1 MKTLRSVNRLSLFR
15 RLGWSPLHSL
25 LEKSQVAT
33 CPDLPMTLT
42 TIYGGAAAGQISR
55 YRAALATFAVQYG
68 SGSVS
73 FFRAPGRVNLIG
85 EHTDYHHGFVL
96 PVSLDKD
103 VLLLARPRADA
114 AVNLTNVEAEFPP
127 RQFEIS
133 PDILSGPR
141 GDWGNYARGAAQEL
155 ARRFGPTLCGMDALT
170 ASAPPW
176 GVPRGAGVSSS
187 SALTVVV
194 AVALAHLND
203 LEVSPTAMASLTGEA
218 EWYVGTRGGVMDQ
231 FAALLGRRGHALF
244 FDCRPRDGAYLTEH
258 IPLPEG
264 YALVVAESGARHQNT
279 RSEFNLRVAEGK
291 VGVRLLQAHHP
302 AQSITHLRDVSPASL
317 GVSLA
322 EVLSLLE
329 ETLPERVGAGQLVT
343 LGLNRAWLEELAA
356 DHNLPA
362 EAVYHVRARC
372 RHVVTEN
379 ERVLAAVAALR
390 AGDVPALGRLLDAAH
405 ASMRDD
411 YAASCLEVDVLAE
424 IARAAPGC
432 LGARL
437 TGAGWGGCVV
447 ALVETGAVDAFRQE
461 VMTGYRQATGL
472 ETDPFI
478 CRSGEGA
485 GLVARLTM

>member
-1 MKTLRSVNRLSLFR
+1 MTR
-15 RLGWSPLHSL
+15 
-25 LEKSQVAT
+25 
-33 CPDLPMTLT
+33 PDLLTALT
-42 TIYGGAAAGQISR
+42 TSYGDDTARQLSR
-55 YRAALATFAVQYG
+55 YRAALDAFAAHYG
-68 SGSVS
+68 PGPVS
-73 FFRAPGRVNLIG
+73 LFRAPGRVNLIG

-103 VLLLARPRADA
+103 VLLLARARTDTML
-114 AVNLTNVEAEFPP
+114 NLANVEAKFPP
-127 RQFEIS
+127 RQFEVS
-133 PDILSGPR
+133 PEIPSGPR

-155 ARRFGPTLCGMDALT
+155 ARRFGPRLGMDALV

-203 LEVSPTAMASLTGEA
+203 LKIPLADMAALTGEA

-244 FDCRPRDGAYLTEH
+244 LDCRPRDGAYSTEH
-258 IPLPEG
+258 VPLPPG
-264 YALVVAESGARHQNT
+264 YALVVAESGVRHQNT

-291 VGVRLLQAHHP
+291 IGVRLLQARYP
-302 AQSITHLRDVSPASL
+302 ERSITHLRDVSPPVL

-329 ETLPERVGAGQLVT
+329 EMLPEQTDADGLVA
-343 LGLNRAWLEELAA
+343 LGLDRAWLAELAA

-362 EAVYHVRARC
+362 EVAYHARARC

-379 ERVLAAVAALR
+379 ERVLTAVAALR
-390 AGDVPALGRLLDAAH
+390 TGDAPGLGRLLNAAH
-405 ASMRDD
+405 VSMRDD
-411 YAASCLEVDVLAE
+411 YAASCPEADALAE

-437 TGAGWGGCVV
+437 TGAGWGGCVI
-447 ALVETGAVDAFRQE
+447 ALVRAGAVEAFCPE
-461 VMTGYRQATGL
+461 VTAGYRQATGL
-472 ETDPFI
+472 ETAPFV
-478 CRSGEGA
+478 CRSGERA
-485 GLVARLTM
+485 GLVTQCAV